1 MAGEA
6 VIFDIGMDTSSFDGA
21 MAGLKAET
29 AKASSSLDSS
39 FSRSFDRLA
48 SAAGSAGT
56 AISIGV
62 TAPLVAVGALAGR
75 TAVNFTKL
83 YETTMIVFESMLG
96 GKEAAGALYSSLL
109 DIAKGSTYAQ
119 ETFLECG
126 KKLVGMGIDAETT
139 KAILQ
144 ATTDA
149 VAGFGGS
156 AENIKNVTDAFAKM
170 SNSGRVSMEEINS
183 LSDNG
188 VQALKILAN
197 QYGVSTDE
205 MRSMISEGAVPAADA
220 IAKLTSGIED
230 GTEGVNGAT
239 NAMAGM
245 AASLKAGTLT
255 GAFDSINTAVRSFSL
270 ALVGINPTLKETD
283 EGYEES
289 EKRIRQL
296 TAAVTEISEI
306 IPLLAKVFSGVTD
319 AIGRVLD
326 ALVGSNAR
334 LDESTHKWENVTGA
348 LGEFKRYLRD
358 TPTERLAMIGN
369 LLVAIAVTGPALK
382 AVSVAMGLLSGATSA
397 ASAAAGIG
405 AGVHAA
411 YTAALTTEAVAS
423 RAAAAA
429 LAPLNAALAA
439 NPVGVAIAAFVGLT
453 AALGAATFAIDGFVG
468 GEDRL
473 TEASQEQ
480 KDEVNRLT
488 GEYYRLVYTQGES
501 SDAALAA
508 KAALDDETASF
519 EASRQT
525 VREFMAQ
532 CDDTLASH
540 EQLIGSLGKA
550 EAEASSQA
558 GAVLN
563 LSAKVAEL
571 AGAESRDA
579 AQKAELSAAAARLN
593 EALGTEAV
601 AYDEAT
607 DSVNLTADAI
617 SALGKAEADRLRG
630 AQAMEAYLDLMQ
642 DGAAISDDL
651 ATAQAEL
658 DAEVERSVS
667 SYGKLGP
674 LQVYTSQ
681 NQMDLERKVRNLTDA
696 QAENSREMEEARAKV
711 ERNAARHDALAKA
724 VREVEAGTLSAAEAA
739 EKYGEAAG
747 VEIQATEVQ
756 EEADWRAAKA
766 KEELAEKVGEA
777 AEALR
782 EYVAENPVFAGALAD
797 SGFSADTLAQ
807 KLVDCGLSADDLTS
821 AIDGYAEGAA
831 NAFEKIEYASD
842 VSLGSMLET
851 LRHNADATKNW
862 ADNITALYSRA
873 GSDSEAQFVRYI
885 ASMGVEYAPIVQ
897 ALLDDTSGKLPEL
910 AEAWASGS
918 AAAKDAALAEL
929 GIAADGAGAAAAAA
943 VDGANAA
950 FAAGAAPAG
959 ESGSGTGESYA
970 DGVADGAGGAVAEAD
985 AASKQTAD
993 HLSSASG
1000 DAQQAGRSMAGEHY
1014 AQGIGSGQDS
1024 AVSAART
1031 VSKQVADHFSS
1042 SNGDAWW
1049 AGYNMAAGMAQG
1061 IAAGQSLAVSAA
1073 ARMAADSVAAA
1084 RSALNE
1090 ASPSKVM
1097 REVGRYYT
1105 EGYALGI
1112 ADEAGGSAA
1121 AAADMAR
1128 RSVEAAREATV
1139 AAARGMGAQLGIL
1152 RANVASASA
1161 GLGVP
1166 LGSVQAARIESTRA
1180 MAAPVAPVAAQASG
1194 AAGSR
1199 EVAREVREVRAE
1211 IEALRSSLG
1220 RTIAENVPAEV
1231 DAYVANARELA
1242 REMAR

>member
-6 VIFDIGMDTSSFDGA
+6 VIFDIGVDTSSFDGV

-29 AKASSSLDSS
+29 QRAASSIDAG
-39 FSRSFDRLA
+39 FSQSFDRLA
-48 SAAGSAGT
+48 SAAGAAGT
-56 AISIGV
+56 AITLGV

-83 YETTMIVFESMLG
+83 YETTMIVFESILG

-255 GAFDSINTAVRSFSL
+255 GAFDSINTAIRSFSL

-283 EGYEES
+283 EGYKES

-508 KAALDDETASF
+508 KAALDGETASF

-579 AQKAELSAAAARLN
+579 AQKAELAGAAARLN

-617 SALGKAEADRLRG
+617 SGNCLSLHQSFRRTMPGTTPRRP
-630 AQAMEAYLDLMQ
+630 
-642 DGAAISDDL
+642 
-651 ATAQAEL
+651 T
-658 DAEVERSVS
+658 
-667 SYGKLGP
+667 P
-674 LQVYTSQ
+674 TTSPPP
-681 NQMDLERKVRNLTDA
+681 R
-696 QAENSREMEEARAKV
+696 
-711 ERNAARHDALAKA
+711 
-724 VREVEAGTLSAAEAA
+724 
-739 EKYGEAAG
+739 
-747 VEIQATEVQ
+747 
-756 EEADWRAAKA
+756 
-766 KEELAEKVGEA
+766 
-777 AEALR
+777 
-782 EYVAENPVFAGALAD
+782 
-797 SGFSADTLAQ
+797 
-807 KLVDCGLSADDLTS
+807 
-821 AIDGYAEGAA
+821 
-831 NAFEKIEYASD
+831 
-842 VSLGSMLET
+842 
-851 LRHNADATKNW
+851 
-862 ADNITALYSRA
+862 
-873 GSDSEAQFVRYI
+873 
-885 ASMGVEYAPIVQ
+885 
-897 ALLDDTSGKLPEL
+897 
-910 AEAWASGS
+910 
-918 AAAKDAALAEL
+918 
-929 GIAADGAGAAAAAA
+929 
-943 VDGANAA
+943 
-950 FAAGAAPAG
+950 
-959 ESGSGTGESYA
+959 
-970 DGVADGAGGAVAEAD
+970 
-985 AASKQTAD
+985 
-993 HLSSASG
+993 
-1000 DAQQAGRSMAGEHY
+1000 
-1014 AQGIGSGQDS
+1014 
-1024 AVSAART
+1024 
-1031 VSKQVADHFSS
+1031 
-1042 SNGDAWW
+1042 
-1049 AGYNMAAGMAQG
+1049 
-1061 IAAGQSLAVSAA
+1061 
-1073 ARMAADSVAAA
+1073 
-1084 RSALNE
+1084 
-1090 ASPSKVM
+1090 
-1097 REVGRYYT
+1097 
-1105 EGYALGI
+1105 
-1112 ADEAGGSAA
+1112 
-1121 AAADMAR
+1121 
-1128 RSVEAAREATV
+1128 
-1139 AAARGMGAQLGIL
+1139 
-1152 RANVASASA
+1152 
-1161 GLGVP
+1161 
-1166 LGSVQAARIESTRA
+1166 
-1180 MAAPVAPVAAQASG
+1180 
-1194 AAGSR
+1194 
-1199 EVAREVREVRAE
+1199 
-1211 IEALRSSLG
+1211 
-1220 RTIAENVPAEV
+1220 
-1231 DAYVANARELA
+1231 
-1242 REMAR
+1242 